1 MREKEHI
8 RKICPLLDS
17 IMENKARYIEVLN
30 KDGEIA
36 YKMKLILE
44 TEDMVKILDNFFD
57 DGFSVREISKENF
70 DGFNSAETFNF
81 HF

>member
-8 RKICPLLDS
+8 RKIYPLLDS